1 MIWGTNKDIALGVKS
16 KNTSLMRPTSVSTL
30 AGMSLTESA
39 CGVTHV
45 LALDRDG

>member
-1 MIWGTNKDIALGVKS
+1 
-16 KNTSLMRPTSVSTL
+16 MRPTSVASL

-45 LALDRDG
+45 IALDRDGDVYTWGQN